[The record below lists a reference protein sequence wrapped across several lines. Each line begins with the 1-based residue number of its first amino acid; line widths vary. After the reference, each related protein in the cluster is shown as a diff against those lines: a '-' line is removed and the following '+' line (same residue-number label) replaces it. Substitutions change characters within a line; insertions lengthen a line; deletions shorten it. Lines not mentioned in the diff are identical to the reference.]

1 VRLAYERSLETRQ
14 AASLRKLN
22 HNLSDANLVL
32 AQGGFFAMHIAF
44 AASEC
49 VPFSKTGGLA
59 DVVGALPRAL
69 ASLGHQVS
77 VYVPRYR
84 QTKLTDPQTVVRSIT
99 IPFDDKYRFCSVV
112 TAGSSGGV
120 RFYFVD
126 YPPYFDREALY
137 GGPAGDYPDNAER
150 FALFSR
156 AVLEASKVLGVPHVF
171 HCHDWQ
177 SALVP
182 VMLRTLYAEDPA
194 FREVATVFTIHNMGY
209 QGLFPPDTL
218 PLLTLPWDL
227 FTISK
232 MEFFGQ
238 VNFLK
243 GALVLSD
250 FVTTVSKKYSQEIQT
265 TEYGFGLEGVL
276 RNRAATV
283 TGILN
288 GVDYDEWSPET
299 DKFIVAKY
307 SPQDLS
313 GKLQCKKDLLNV
325 FGITNADANSKVPV
339 IGIVSRF
346 AAQKGFDL
354 IAQIMDRL
362 AREEMIMV
370 VLGSGD
376 KLFED
381 MFRRLNKQ
389 FPNKIAAK
397 VAFDNAIAH
406 KIEAGADMFLMP
418 SRYEPCGLNQIYSLK
433 YGTVPIVRATGG
445 LDDTIEPWDAR
456 TGKGTGFKFSDYTGE
471 ALLATIKQALLAYR
485 DPSSWQT
492 LMRNGMSRDFSWG
505 ASAREYGKVYERAR
519 QVRASAD
526 AVAAADL
533 KKEPVLG

>member
-1 VRLAYERSLETRQ
+1 MNIPFV
-14 AASLRKLN
+14 
-22 HNLSDANLVL
+22 
-32 AQGGFFAMHIAF
+32 
-44 AASEC
+44 ASEG
-49 VPFSKTGGLA
+49 VPFSKPGGLA

-69 ASLGHQVS
+69 AALGRQVS
-77 VYVPRYR
+77 LYLPRDR
-84 QTKLTDPQTVVRSIT
+84 QTKLTDPATAVKSIT
-99 IPFDDKYRFCSVV
+99 IPFDDKFRFRSIV
-112 TAGSSGGV
+112 TGGSQSGV
-120 RFYFVD
+120 RFYFID
-126 YPPYFDREALY
+126 YPEYFDRDALY
-137 GGPAGDYPDNAER
+137 GGVAGDYPDNAER

-156 AVLEASKVLGVPHVF
+156 AVLEASKILGVPQVF

-177 SALVP
+177 TALIP

-288 GVDYDEWSPET
+288 GVDYDEWSPQT
-299 DKFIVAKY
+299 DKFMVAKY

-313 GKLQCKKDLLNV
+313 GKLQCKTDLLNV
-325 FGITNADANSKVPV
+325 FGITNADANSNSKSKVPV

-362 AREEMIMV
+362 AREEMIIV
-370 VLGSGD
+370 ALGNGD
-376 KLFED
+376 KQYEE
-381 MFRRLNKQ
+381 MFARMQKQ
-389 FPNKIAAK
+389 FPQKIAVKIAY
-397 VAFDNAIAH
+397 DNAVAH
-406 KIEAGADMFLMP
+406 KIEAGSDMFLMP
-418 SRYEPCGLNQIYSLK
+418 SKYEPCGLNQIYSLK

-456 TGKGTGFKFSDYTGE
+456 TGKGTGFKFTEYNGE
-471 ALLATIKQALLAYR
+471 SLLLTIKQALQAFR
-485 DPSSWQT
+485 DQTSWQV
-492 LMRNGMSRDFSWG
+492 LMRNGMNKDFSWN
-505 ASAREYGKVYERAR
+505 ASAREYGKIYERVKQAR
-519 QVRASAD
+519 SAAS
-526 AVAAADL
+526 VAE
-533 KKEPVLG
+533 KVLV

>member
-1 VRLAYERSLETRQ
+1 
-14 AASLRKLN
+14 
-22 HNLSDANLVL
+22 
-32 AQGGFFAMHIAF
+32 MHIAF

-69 ASLGHQVS
+69 AALGHQVS
-77 VYVPRYR
+77 VYLPRYR
-84 QTKLTDPQTVVRSIT
+84 QTKLADPQTMVRSIT
-99 IPFDDKYRFCSVV
+99 VPFDDKYRFCSVV
-112 TAGSSGGV
+112 TADTNTPAGI

-126 YPPYFDREALY
+126 YPPYFDRDALY
-137 GGPAGDYPDNAER
+137 GSSAGDYPDNAER

-156 AVLEASKVLGVPHVF
+156 AVLEASKVLGVPQVF

-194 FREVATVFTIHNMGY
+194 FRDVATVFTIHNMGY

-218 PLLTLPWDL
+218 PLLTLPWEL
-227 FTISK
+227 LTIAK

-250 FVTTVSKKYSQEIQT
+250 FVTTVSKKYSHEIQT

-288 GVDYDEWSPET
+288 GVDYDEWSPQT
-299 DKFIVAKY
+299 DKFIGAKY

-313 GKLQCKKDLLNV
+313 GKLQCKHELLHA
-325 FGITNADANSKVPV
+325 FGVTNADSRMPV

-376 KLFED
+376 KLYEE
-381 MFRRLNKQ
+381 MFQRLNKQ
-389 FPNKIAAK
+389 FPHKIAAK

-418 SRYEPCGLNQIYSLK
+418 SKYEPCGLNQIYSLK

-505 ASAREYGKVYERAR
+505 ASAREYGKIYDRAR
-519 QVRASAD
+519 QARASAD
-526 AVAAADL
+526 AAAAADL
-533 KKEPVLG
+533 NREPVLL

>member
-1 VRLAYERSLETRQ
+1 
-14 AASLRKLN
+14 
-22 HNLSDANLVL
+22 
-32 AQGGFFAMHIAF
+32 MHIAF

-69 ASLGHQVS
+69 AALGHQVS

-84 QTKLTDPQTVVRSIT
+84 QTKLTDPQTVVASVT

-112 TAGSSGGV
+112 TAGSSAGV
-120 RFYFVD
+120 KFYFVD

-137 GGPAGDYPDNAER
+137 GSPAGDYPDNAER

-156 AVLEASKVLGVPHVF
+156 AVIEASKILGVPHVF

-182 VMLRTLYAEDPA
+182 ILLRTLYAEDPA
-194 FREVATVFTIHNMGY
+194 FRDVAIVFTIHNMGY

-227 FTISK
+227 LTISK

-243 GALVLSD
+243 GALVYSD
-250 FVTTVSKKYSQEIQT
+250 FVTTVSRKYSQEIQT

-276 RNRAATV
+276 RDRAATV

-288 GVDYDEWSPET
+288 GVDYDEWSPQT
-299 DKFIVAKY
+299 DKFAVAKF
-307 SPQDLS
+307 SPQDVT
-313 GKLQCKKDLLNV
+313 GKLKCKQDLLQA
-325 FGITNADANSKVPV
+325 FGVARADAKIPV

-354 IAQIMDRL
+354 ISQVMDRL

-376 KLFED
+376 KPYEE
-381 MFRRLNKQ
+381 MFQRLNKQ
-389 FPNKIAAK
+389 YPNKIAVK
-397 VAFDNAIAH
+397 VAYDNAIAH

-456 TGKGTGFKFSDYTGE
+456 TGKGTGFKFTDYTGE
-471 ALLATIKQALLAYR
+471 ALLATVKQALLAYQ

-492 LMRNGMSRDFSWG
+492 LMRNGMGRDFSWG

-519 QVRASAD
+519 QARISAHPG
-526 AVAAADL
+526 AADS
-533 KKEPVLG
+533 KKEAVHG

>member
-1 VRLAYERSLETRQ
+1 
-14 AASLRKLN
+14 
-22 HNLSDANLVL
+22 
-32 AQGGFFAMHIAF
+32 MHIAF

-84 QTKLTDPQTVVRSIT
+84 QTKLTDPQTVVKSIT

-112 TAGSSGGV
+112 TAGTSNGV
-120 RFYFVD
+120 RFYFID

-137 GGPAGDYPDNAER
+137 GGPSGDYPDNAER

-156 AVLEASKVLGVPHVF
+156 AVIEASKVLGVPHVF

-177 SALVP
+177 SALIP

-194 FREVATVFTIHNMGY
+194 FRELATVFTIHNMGY

-218 PLLTLPWDL
+218 PLLMLPWEL

-243 GALVLSD
+243 GALVHSD
-250 FVTTVSKKYSQEIQT
+250 FVTTVSRKYSHEIQT

-283 TGILN
+283 AGILN
-288 GVDYDEWSPET
+288 GVDYDEWSPQT
-299 DKFIVAKY
+299 DKFIIAKY
-307 SPQDLS
+307 SPEDLS
-313 GKLQCKKDLLNV
+313 GKAQCKKDLLNA
-325 FGITNADANSKVPV
+325 FGVANSDAKVPV

-354 IAQIMDRL
+354 ITQIMDRL
-362 AREEMIMV
+362 AREELIMV

-376 KLFED
+376 KPYEE
-381 MFRRLNKQ
+381 MFLRLNRQ

-456 TGKGTGFKFSDYTGE
+456 SGKGTGFKFTDYTGE
-471 ALLATIKQALLAYR
+471 ALLATIKQSLLAYR
-485 DPSSWQT
+485 DPSSWQK
-492 LMRNGMSRDFSWG
+492 LMRNGMARDFSWG

-519 QVRASAD
+519 QAKANAD
-526 AVAAADL
+526 AAAVAEL
-533 KKEPVLG
+533 KKEAVLG